1 MPRITESLQQKKI
14 RKHLVMKVYKIVNR
28 AGYFQDRATMDYHKT
43 HIIETMIDELLEAI
57 K

>member
-1 MPRITESLQQKKI
+1 MKRSKKNL
-14 RKHLVMKVYKIVNR
+14 RKVIYKIVDK

-43 HIIETMIDELLEAI
+43 HIIEQMIDELLEAI